1 MLRKIFNGAACDLS
15 VVTISSPSMALD
27 ALMLPNAQTAS
38 TPNSAALIQTPDD
51 KKDDKSSWH
60 FSVSG
65 NSGGYAGRNM
75 FAPGAFGPNS
85 DPSNPMGPMKTYG
98 PPDSQQ
104 TSDPFFHN

>member
-1 MLRKIFNGAACDLS
+1 
-15 VVTISSPSMALD
+15 
-27 ALMLPNAQTAS
+27 
-38 TPNSAALIQTPDD
+38 
-51 KKDDKSSWH
+51 
-60 FSVSG
+60 
-65 NSGGYAGRNM
+65 M

>member
-1 MLRKIFNGAACDLS
+1 MLRKIVIGAACGLS
-15 VVTISSPSMALD
+15 VLALSSPSMALD
-27 ALMLPNAQTAS
+27 TLMLPNSQTAS
-38 TPNSAALIQTPDD
+38 TPNQAALSQTPDD

-75 FAPGAFGPNS
+75 FQPGSFGPNS
-85 DPSNPMGPMKTYG
+85 DQSNPMGPMRTYG
-98 PPDSQQ
+98 PPDNQE